1 MQTPIK
7 NLEESKPIT
16 AGAVTTFNVN
26 CFSVIKDLYLEFT
39 NSGAA
44 ATLANVKSSI
54 PNVKVLLNG
63 INILDVSIAQI
74 NDLFTFMGTRVQQ
87 TALSNVFSLNM
98 GRLLYRFGLARDEF
112 AWRCGKQGEINPTKK
127 ISSLIVQVTAGTT
140 VTGIT
145 DVALYSERLNVEAEW
160 NDSYIQ
166 FNNNFQTFT
175 GTGQS
180 QVNTLPKNAED
191 LFLLAI
197 AYNGGGAISQGET
210 LINNQNISRS
220 ISLAVNN
227 TINNLEGYG
236 VISGAYV
243 HNYVTGSISSGLFVS
258 DITSELSVR
267 TTFTTAPTSGY
278 DLPVLKIHNCP
289 ARIKQMVVS
298 NNLQVI
304 DTINQAA

>member
-1 MQTPIK
+1 MQTSIK

-26 CFSVIKDLYLEFT
+26 AFNVIKDLYLEFT

-44 ATLANVKSSI
+44 ATLANCKAGI
-54 PNVKVLLNG
+54 PNIKVLLNG
-63 INILDVSIAQI
+63 INILDVSVSQIA
-74 NDLFTFMGTRVQQ
+74 DLFTFLGTRVQQ
-87 TALSNVFSLNM
+87 TALTNVFSLNL

-112 AWRCGKQGEINPTKK
+112 AWRCGKQGETNPSKK
-127 ISSLIVQVTAGTT
+127 ISSLIVQITAAAE

-145 DVALYSERLNVEAEW
+145 DVSLYSERLDIQVEW

-166 FNNNFQTFT
+166 FNNNFQTFQ

-197 AYNGGGAISQGET
+197 AYNGGGVISQGET
-210 LINNQNISRS
+210 LINNQNISRTV
-220 ISLAVNN
+220 SLAVNN
-227 TINNLEGYG
+227 AINNLEGYG
-236 VISGAYV
+236 VISGAFV
-243 HNYVTGSISSGLFVS
+243 HNFMTGAISSGLFVN

-267 TTFTTAPTSGY
+267 TTFTTAPSAGY
-278 DLPVLKIHNCP
+278 DMPVLKIHNCP
-289 ARIKQMVVS
+289 ARIKQLVTS
-298 NNLQVI
+298 TNLQVI
-304 DTINQAA
+304 DTVNAA